1 MNDVSEHEQRPAAAS
16 VLIEE
21 IRILIDEEI
30 VLDFTTTFPAANK
43 IVISYSLKE
52 FTTRLME
59 IMLGITGQAA
69 VSLSAYVSTT
79 SSSSLRGLN
88 FVVAANAVGLIGR
101 KRWRSKKRLAA
112 ASSAAGKIGG
122 IAVACAIIVAMGVF
136 LPANAI
142 SMWFVGFACLFP
154 AAAAVVFS

>member
-1 MNDVSEHEQRPAAAS
+1 MVTILAAVSRS
-16 VLIEE
+16 SSTDINSNKK
-21 IRILIDEEI
+21 
-30 VLDFTTTFPAANK
+30 LDFTTTLPAANK

-69 VSLSAYVSTT
+69 VSLLAYVSTT

-88 FVVAANAVGLIGR
+88 FVVAANAVGFIGTLLGMWFR
-101 KRWRSKKRLAA
+101 RSKKRVAA

-154 AAAAVVFS
+154 AAAVVFS